1 MFLLFISFIA
11 GVLTALA
18 PCVLPLL
25 PVIVGG
31 SMSAGGEGGKS
42 VRRAIVIS
50 ISLGASVILFTLL
63 LKVSS
68 VFINVPPSFWLWFSG
83 TILVLFGVVM
93 IFPRL
98 WDSLGFVNL
107 MNRSSNRLLATGY
120 QKDSLWGDIIM
131 GAALGPVF
139 SSCSPTYFVILATV
153 LPTDFL
159 TGLLNLF
166 VYALGLSG
174 FLLLIALAGQRLV
187 DRLGVAI
194 EPGGWF
200 RRSIGVLFLVVGIAI
215 MSGAEKKLEV
225 YLAAKGFDLTYIERM
240 LLEANQAKS
249 NVLNPMMC
257 EGDTCL
263 GDKIEGSTD
272 VMATTAAEQMA
283 NGDMEKDAMEPAP
296 QTPAKDVPTVKEIIA
311 KKAKQYPMAPE
322 LVGPDGYINTPRL
335 PSGQAGPITIG
346 EFKGKK
352 VVLIDI
358 WTYSCINCQRT
369 LPYIKAWYEKYK
381 DQGLEIIGVH
391 TPEFAFERV
400 YQNVKNA
407 SDGFGLTYPI
417 VLDNGYRTWTAFG
430 NQFWPRK
437 YLIDIDGFIV
447 YDHAGEGE
455 YAETE
460 EAIQKAL
467 AERAKRLG
475 AQVVQDGVTAPKDVM
490 AVDFGKVGSPE
501 TYFGSARNNN
511 FGSGK
516 PGVSGL
522 QSFEEPV
529 EVKKNT
535 LYLLGPWD
543 IQPEYAETPA
553 SVGGS
558 AGSARIDF
566 LYHAKSVYFVAGSA
580 DDSPIEVEVLRD
592 SKPLDKASAGAD
604 VHFKGGKS
612 YFTVTGN
619 RLYKVIENGAYEQHL
634 LEFIIG
640 KPGLQAY
647 TFTFG

>member
-1 MFLLFISFIA
+1 MFLLLISFIA

-31 SMSAGGEGGKS
+31 SMTASGEQGSSK
-42 VRRAIVIS
+42 RRALVIAL
-50 ISLGASVILFTLL
+50 SLGASVILFTLL
-63 LKVSS
+63 LKVSTI
-68 VFINVPPSFWLWFSG
+68 FINVPPSFWTIFSG
-83 TILVLFGVVM
+83 TILIVFGTVM
-93 IFPRL
+93 VFPRL

-107 MNRSSNRLLATGY
+107 MNRSSNQLLATGY
-120 QKDSLWGDIIM
+120 QKNSFWGDVIM

-153 LPTDFL
+153 LPTSL
-159 TGLLNLF
+159 AVGLLNLF

-174 FLLLIALAGQRLV
+174 FLLIIALAGQKLV
-187 DRLGVAI
+187 DHLGVAI

-200 RRSIGVLFLVVGIAI
+200 RRSIGLLFLIIGIAI
-215 MSGAEKKLEV
+215 MTGAEKKLEI
-225 YLAAKGFDLTYIERM
+225 YLAAKGLDLTFIERQ
-240 LLEANQAKS
+240 LLEANQEKS
-249 NVLNPMMC
+249 RMLNPMMC
-257 EGDTCL
+257 EGDTCI
-263 GDKIEGSTD
+263 GEKTEGSTD
-272 VMATTAAEQMA
+272 VMATTAVEQMA
-283 NGDMEKDAMEPAP
+283 SGDMDKEVMEPSP
-296 QTPAKDVPTVKEIIA
+296 HTPAKDMSAVKEMIAAKA
-311 KKAKQYPMAPE
+311 KKYPMTPE
-322 LVGPDGYINTPRL
+322 LVGPDGYINTD
-335 PSGQAGPITIG
+335 GEPITIG

-369 LPYIKAWYEKYK
+369 LPYIKSWYGKYK

-400 YQNVKNA
+400 EQNVRNA
-407 SDGFGLTYPI
+407 AEGFGLKYPI

-455 YAETE
+455 YVEAE
-460 EAIQKAL
+460 EAIKKAL
-467 AERAKRLG
+467 QERAERLG
-475 AQVVQDGVTAPKDVM
+475 GQMVKYGASSPADVIS
-490 AVDFGKVGSPE
+490 VDFDKVGSPE

-522 QSFEEPV
+522 QSFEEPITV
-529 EVKKNT
+529 NKNM
-535 LYLLGPWD
+535 LYLIGPWN
-543 IQPEYAETPA
+543 IQSEYAETG
-553 SVGGS
+553 STVGGT

-566 LYHAKSVYFVAGSA
+566 LYRAKNVYFVAGSKGE
-580 DDSPIEVEVLRD
+580 SPIEVEVLRD
-592 SKPLDKASAGAD
+592 SKPLEKAHAGSD
-604 VHFKGGKS
+604 VYFKDGKS
-612 YFTVTGN
+612 YFKVTGN
-619 RLYKVIENGAYEQHL
+619 RLYRVIENGAYEQHL
-634 LEFIIG
+634 LEFIIS